1 MQSVREKIMQQI
13 QTTLQTITVSN
24 GYATT
29 LNAVE
34 RLQQSGQ
41 SHQPP
46 MAVLV
51 EGDDRPLS
59 ESLQDAGGVALQRE
73 LEMGIVL
80 ELVQDEAEDARSA
93 SEAMN
98 ELLADVQRAM
108 EADVSRGSLALNTEE
123 IGIDPVLA
131 IEGKSKLVC
140 VIGYR
145 ITYRHRRIDPRVEV

>member
-1 MQSVREKIMQQI
+1 MQQI
-13 QTTLQTITVSN
+13 QTTLEGITVAN

-51 EGDDRPLS
+51 EGDDRPTS
-59 ESLQDAGGVALQRE
+59 ESTQDAGGLLLQRE
-73 LEMGIVL
+73 LDVGIVL

-108 EADVSRGSLALNTEE
+108 EADVSRGGWALNTEE
-123 IGIDPVLA
+123 IGIDPILA
-131 IEGKSKLVC
+131 LEGKSKLVS

-145 ITYRHRRIDPRVEV
+145 VTYRHRRTDPRLET

>member
-1 MQSVREKIMQQI
+1 MQQI
-13 QTTLQTITVSN
+13 QTTLQHITVAN

-34 RLQQSGQ
+34 RLQQNGQ

-51 EGDDRPLS
+51 EGDDRPTS
-59 ESLQDAGGVALQRE
+59 ESLQDAGGMALQRE
-73 LEMGIVL
+73 LEVGIVL
-80 ELVQDEAEDARSA
+80 DLVQDLAEDARSA

-108 EADVSRGSLALNTEE
+108 EADVSRGGWALNTEE

-131 IEGKSKLVC
+131 IEGKSKLVS

-145 ITYRHRRIDPRVEV
+145 IRYRHQRTDPRVEV